1 MTMKRKK
8 SLRILNL
15 ICSPLMH
22 SFKWIKFNV
31 KSQVSVCYFLFKYF
45 FFCIFTLSP
54 NNLQFQKFISFFF
67 KWKKIESM
75 KKVCFRSESVEKR
88 TWQTIGFWLEVVVTE
103 IVYFSFLMSFS
114 DYLSLST
121 AFVSYIIFM
130 FNFRQSPYGMC
141 ICRIFKFFYFYF
153 LMFARSSHVLEQFL
167 RFICVCACNDW
178 NMNHT
183 PPLKLMDIFIDVNT
197 FTQHLI
203 HIIYRD
209 LFHS

>member
-1 MTMKRKK
+1 M
-8 SLRILNL
+8 
-15 ICSPLMH
+15 
-22 SFKWIKFNV
+22 
-31 KSQVSVCYFLFKYF
+31 CYFLFKYYF
-45 FFCIFTLSP
+45 FAYSRYLPINYNFKNSYL
-54 NNLQFQKFISFFF
+54 FFLNG
-67 KWKKIESM
+67 KKIESM

-141 ICRIFKFFYFYF
+141 ICRIFKFFLFLFF

>member
-45 FFCIFTLSP
+45 FFAYSRYLPINYNFKNSYL
-54 NNLQFQKFISFFF
+54 FF

-114 DYLSLST
+114 DYLSLSLHC
-121 AFVSYIIFM
+121 
-130 FNFRQSPYGMC
+130 FRLVY
-141 ICRIFKFFYFYF
+141 YFYVQ
-153 LMFARSSHVLEQFL
+153 LQTVSLWHVH
-167 RFICVCACNDW
+167 
-178 NMNHT
+178 M
-183 PPLKLMDIFIDVNT
+183 
-197 FTQHLI
+197 
-203 HIIYRD
+203 
-209 LFHS
+209 